1 VIASLHQLIE
11 GFLVLHRT
19 TAERVAA
26 IEAALDGRGG
36 RRFRK
41 QLGEWTTR
49 IVPVEMLVPDVYARW
64 RPLVHDAMLFVV
76 SRLAAHRLAPKVI
89 EQIELP
95 PDTPSEQRLLRFIAK
110 VPGLQK
116 IGQVLARN
124 RELYP
129 PLRAALSELEN
140 GISDVQ
146 WPEIA
151 DVIVDELG
159 PQLEEFSVRLESTIL
174 AEASV
179 SAVVP
184 FTWRN
189 PSTGRRERGVFKVL
203 KPHIPGCFAEDMG
216 ILQQLATK
224 LARKHRGEG
233 VRLGGFSETLIDVR
247 LLLEHEVDFAGE
259 QAVLPE
265 AGRTYGSIP
274 GVRVPRV
281 IRPLC
286 TPIITALSRENGVKI
301 TDARKVCAAERRRAA
316 ERLAVAAMAAPALS
330 LKSKSLFHADP
341 HAGNLLYDK
350 RRGDVVFLDW
360 ALTERLSREHR
371 RYMLLLMANIALRD
385 ADGVCGAIDGLR
397 HRHGPAV
404 IRHRVIRFLESM
416 PPLYAAGPMDAMR
429 LLDEIALEGIRFPAP
444 LIMFRKAWFTLDDV
458 MRDMAGSDVRIDAVL
473 ERYACEHYF
482 QAAAAAMFLLST
494 RDWIDLGLSAL
505 GLPGRLLAR
514 GLGWYAEPQ
523 AVAS

>member
-1 VIASLHQLIE
+1 MIE
-11 GFLVLHRT
+11 GFLVLYPT

-26 IEAALDGRGG
+26 IEAALDGPGG

-49 IVPVEMLVPDVYARW
+49 VVPVEMLVPDVYARW

-89 EQIELP
+89 EQMELP
-95 PDTPSEQRLLRFIAK
+95 PETPSEQRLLRFIAQ

-146 WPEIA
+146 WPDIA
-151 DVIVDELG
+151 EVIFAELG
-159 PQLEEFSVRLESTIL
+159 PQLEEFSVRLDSTIL

-189 PSTGRRERGVFKVL
+189 PETGRRERGVFKVL

-224 LARKHRGEG
+224 LSRKHRGEG
-233 VRLGGFSETLIDVR
+233 VRLGGFSETLVDVR

-265 AGRTYGSIP
+265 AGRTYGSIR
-274 GVRVPRV
+274 GVRVPSV

-286 TPIITALSRENGVKI
+286 TPIITALSREDGVKI
-301 TDARKVCAAERRRAA
+301 TEVRKVSSDKRRRAA
-316 ERLAVAAMAAPALS
+316 ETLVEAAMASPALS

-341 HAGNLLYDK
+341 HAGNLLYD
-350 RRGDVVFLDW
+350 RGCGEVVFLDW

-371 RYMLLLMANIALRD
+371 RYMLLLAAAIVLRD
-385 ADGVCGAIDGLR
+385 AGGACEAIDGLR
-397 HRHGPAV
+397 HRHGSAASPQERL
-404 IRHRVIRFLESM
+404 IRHRVTRFLDSM
-416 PPLYAAGPMDAMR
+416 PPLYTAGAMDVMR

-444 LIMFRKAWFTLDDV
+444 LIMFRKAWFTLDGV
-458 MRDMAGSDVRIDAVL
+458 MRDFAGPDVRIDAVL
-473 ERYACEHYF
+473 ERYAREHYV
-482 QAAAAAMFLLST
+482 QTAAAVMFLLNA

-505 GLPGRLLAR
+505 SYPARLLAR
-514 GLGWYAEPQ
+514 GLS
-523 AVAS
+523 AVAA

>member
-1 VIASLHQLIE
+1 MIE
-11 GFLVLHRT
+11 GFLVLYPT

-26 IEAALDGRGG
+26 IEAALDGPGG

-49 IVPVEMLVPDVYARW
+49 VVPVEMLVPDVYARW

-76 SRLAAHRLAPKVI
+76 SRLAAYRLAPKVI

-129 PLRAALSELEN
+129 PLRTALSELEN

-151 DVIVDELG
+151 EVIFAELG
-159 PQLEEFSVRLESTIL
+159 PQLEEFSVRLDSTIL

-189 PSTGRRERGVFKVL
+189 PDTGRRERGVFKVL
-203 KPHIPGCFAEDMG
+203 KPHIPGCFAEDMSV
-216 ILQQLATK
+216 LQQLATK

-247 LLLEHEVDFAGE
+247 LLLEHEVDFVGE
-259 QAVLPE
+259 QAILPE
-265 AGRTYGSIP
+265 AGRTFGSIP

-286 TPIITALSRENGVKI
+286 TPIITAMSRENGLKI
-301 TDARKVCAAERRRAA
+301 TEARKVLSAGRRHVA
-316 ERLAVAAMAAPALS
+316 ERLAVAAMGSPALS
-330 LKSKSLFHADP
+330 LNSKSLFHADP
-341 HAGNLLYDK
+341 HAGNLLYDG
-350 RRGDVVFLDW
+350 RGGDVVFLDW
-360 ALTERLSREHR
+360 ALTDRLSREHR
-371 RYMLLLMANIALRD
+371 RFMLLLIANIVLRD
-385 ADGVCGAIDGLR
+385 EDGLCEAIDGLR
-397 HRHGPAV
+397 HRHGSPRSPQEQL
-404 IRHRVIRFLESM
+404 IRRRVARFLNSM
-416 PPLYAAGPMDAMR
+416 PPLYTAGPMDAMR

-444 LIMFRKAWFTLDDV
+444 LIMFRKAWFTLDGV
-458 MRDMAGSDVRIDAVL
+458 MRYIAGCDVRIDAVL
-473 ERYACEHYF
+473 ERYAREHCW
-482 QAAAAAMFLLST
+482 QTAAAVMFLLNPH
-494 RDWIDLGLSAL
+494 DWIDLGLSAL
-505 GLPGRLLAR
+505 RLPGRLLAR
-514 GLGWYAEPQ
+514 GLWRYTEPR
-523 AVAS
+523 AVAG